1 MRRRR
6 AGPPDGPP
14 LVAAPFPDAAAAP
27 PAAVP
32 VVGVGA
38 SAGGLEAFSE
48 LLTHLPLDT
57 GFGFVLV
64 QHLDPQHESAL
75 TTLLGRVTALPVHEV
90 TDHQRVEPNHV
101 YVIPPNTDL
110 TLEGGVLTLQ
120 PRPDT
125 RAPHRSI
132 DFFFETLARD
142 CGPCAVGVILSG
154 TATDGTPGLEAIKAA
169 GGITFAQDGS
179 AKYDSMPRSAVAA
192 GCVDFVLSPTD
203 IAHELARIAAHPAV
217 AHDHAVG
224 ADAGHSVASNP
235 TGAMTPAGLAAILR
249 QLRSHADV
257 DFSLYK
263 PSTVQRRIIRRMIV
277 TKHRTA
283 EDYVQFVR
291 ETPHELDALFH
302 DILISVTSFFRNAE
316 AFDVLRRTVFP
327 ALLQRPRDEPIRVW
341 VLGCSTGQEAYSIAM
356 AYMEAADSTPDV
368 RPLQVFATD
377 LNDTLLETARQGLYP
392 RSVAHDLSPD
402 RLRRFFV
409 EEHGGYR
416 VAKTLRDMVVFARQ
430 NVISDPPFSRLDLIS
445 CRNLL
450 IYFEAALQQQIFPVF
465 HYALRPGGFLY
476 LGASE
481 SIGGFSELFEPLDKK
496 HKIYV
501 RLAVP
506 TPAIHLGA
514 GMKSG
519 GRRVAAAKAASP
531 PLDLTADTTHDDG
544 RPELDAQR
552 QADRITVHRFAPPA
566 VLVSDDFQILQFRGP
581 TGAYLEPPTGKATF
595 HVLKMAR
602 AGLVAPLRA
611 ALHQA
616 LKNNETVRTSSIAI
630 EHEGKPRTL
639 HVEVVPL
646 RNLDQR
652 CFLIVFQE
660 AGGEPVAPA
669 GAAVASRVRG
679 AAARRVAELEREL
692 AETKDYVQAIQEQ
705 HDAAS
710 DELQTSSE
718 EVQSANEELQ
728 SINEELETSKEEL
741 ESTNE
746 ELTTVNDELAYRNAE
761 LGRLNSD
768 LVNVQASA
776 HMAIVLLGRDLSVRR
791 FSAQAEKR
799 FNLLATDV
807 GRPMS
812 QIQHDVVLPVLDV
825 FVTGVIEALRPREC
839 EVQDRQGRW
848 YSLRVRPYV
857 TMDNVVEG
865 AVLVLVDIDDLKR
878 NAQRL
883 ITARDYV
890 TNIIETVRDPLV
902 VLDGALRVERVN
914 RAFRQMFQVGD
925 VDTDGRFIYDLGD
938 RQWDIP
944 ELRTLLSEIL
954 TQHTTVE
961 NFLVERDFV
970 RLGYRSML
978 LNARRMRNA
987 DDETERII
995 LAVEDITERRFRESQ
1010 LRDSEERL
1018 RLSQEV
1024 ARVGAFDWHIQT
1036 DDHIWTVE
1044 MEALYGLPPRGF
1056 GRTRAA
1062 WAALVHPDDR
1072 VAAMAAVDHSLATP
1086 DTVDAEWRTVW
1097 PDGSVHWLSARFRC
1111 LVDSHGTQVRI
1122 TGVNLDITER
1132 RQMEEDVRRQTS
1144 RFETLL
1150 NQVPLGVYL
1159 VDQDFRIRYLKP
1171 STVPVF
1177 GDFSDL
1183 VGRDFDDVIH
1193 RLWPAPYADEL
1204 VQRFR
1209 HTLATGE
1216 PYITPERIEQR
1227 LDRGVIDYY
1236 AWQIHR
1242 IPLPDG
1248 AFGVVCY
1255 FRDTSVEVKARA
1267 ALAESDRHKDEFLAM
1282 LAHELRNPLA
1292 PILVSIDVIR
1302 QARAT
1307 SPVLVDQAL
1316 DLIRRQVGYMVRL
1329 VDDLLDVGRV
1339 SRGRIDLRR
1348 ERVELLSAV
1357 RQVAEGTRALFEQ
1370 RDQIL
1375 VVDLPADPVFVRVD
1389 PVRLAQI
1396 VGNLLNNAS
1405 KFTARGGHVWLTV
1418 ELGPQVVIRVRD
1430 TGIGLAA
1437 EHLTSVFDLFTQ
1449 VDTSLERTSTGLGIG
1464 LTLVKTLTEMHGG
1477 SVTAHSSGLGQG
1489 SEFVVRLPVEVSR
1502 EVPVAPPPAP
1512 DAAVA
1517 PLRILVVD
1525 DNHDAADS
1533 LAMLLTLNGHLTH
1546 TVHDGVAAVAAA
1558 ATFRPDVILM
1568 DIGLPGLNGYE
1579 AARQI
1584 RAQHTGADRPVL
1596 VAVTGWGQR
1605 EDQQRSKDAGFDVH
1619 VVKPMDDVTLGRM
1632 LAEYGAGRRS
1642 TT

>member
-1 MRRRR
+1 
-6 AGPPDGPP
+6 
-14 LVAAPFPDAAAAP
+14 
-27 PAAVP
+27 
-32 VVGVGA
+32 VGVGA

-48 LLTHLPLDT
+48 LLKHLPLDT
-57 GFGFVLV
+57 GFAFVLV

-75 TTLLGRVTALPVHEV
+75 ATLLGRVTALPVHEV
-90 TDHQRVEPNHV
+90 ADNQRVEPNHV

-110 TLEGGVLTLQ
+110 TLDGGVLALQ
-120 PRPDT
+120 PRPNT

-132 DFFFETLARD
+132 DFFFETLAHD
-142 CGPCAVGVILSG
+142 CGAGAIGVILSG

-192 GCVDFVLSPTD
+192 GCVDFVLSPAD
-203 IAHELARIAAHPAV
+203 IAGELARIAAHPAV
-217 AHDHAVG
+217 AHDHAARAG
-224 ADAGHSVASNP
+224 AGHSAVP
-235 TGAMTPAGLAAILR
+235 HRTGAITPAGLAAILR
-249 QLRSHADV
+249 LLRGHADV

-263 PSTVQRRIIRRMIV
+263 ASTVQRRIIRRMIV
-277 TKHRTA
+277 TRHPTA
-283 EDYVQFVR
+283 DDYVQFLR
-291 ETPHELDALFH
+291 DTPHELDALFQ

-327 ALLQRPRDEPIRVW
+327 ALLQRRRDEPIRVW
-341 VLGCSTGQEAYSIAM
+341 VLGCSTGQEAYSMAM
-356 AYMEAADSTPDV
+356 AFMEAADSTPRV
-368 RPLQVFATD
+368 GPPQVFATD
-377 LNDTLLETARQGLYP
+377 VNDTLLETARQGLYP
-392 RSVAHDLSPD
+392 RSVVQDLSPE

-409 EEHGGYR
+409 EESGGYR
-416 VAKTLRDMVVFARQ
+416 VAKTLRDVVVFARQ

-481 SIGGFSELFEPLDKK
+481 SVGGFSDLFEPVDKK
-496 HKIYV
+496 HRIYV
-501 RLAVP
+501 KRAVP
-506 TPAIHLGA
+506 TPASHLRARLAFGH
-514 GMKSG
+514 G
-519 GRRVAAAKAASP
+519 RVATARAADA
-531 PLDLTADTTHDDG
+531 PLDQTAGTAPDAG
-544 RPELDAQR
+544 RPELDVQR
-552 QADRITVHRFAPPA
+552 EADRITVHRFAPPA
-566 VLVSDDFQILQFRGP
+566 VLVSDDFQILQFRGS

-602 AGLVAPLRA
+602 PGLVVPLRT
-611 ALHQA
+611 ALHKA
-616 LKNNETVRTSSIAI
+616 RKNNETVRTASIAL
-630 EHEGKPRTL
+630 EQDGRPRRL

-646 RNLDQR
+646 RNLDER
-652 CFLIVFQE
+652 CFLIVFE
-660 AGGEPVAPA
+660 ESGTERTAPA
-669 GAAVASRVRG
+669 GRSGAAASRIRG
-679 AAARRVAELEREL
+679 ASARRVAELEGEL
-692 AETKDYVQAIQEQ
+692 AETKDSMQASQEQ

-710 DELQTSSE
+710 DELQTANE

-746 ELTTVNDELAYRNAE
+746 ELTTVNDELAHRNAE

-776 HMAIVLLGRDLSVRR
+776 HMAIVLLGRDLTVRR

-799 FNLLATDV
+799 FNLRAGDV

-812 QIQHDVVLPVLDV
+812 QIRHDVMLPALDE

-839 EVQDRQGRW
+839 EVQDRQGCW

-857 TMDNVVEG
+857 TVDNVVDG
-865 AVLVLVDIDDLKR
+865 AVLVLVDINDLKR
-878 NAQRL
+878 TAQRL
-883 ITARDYV
+883 TAARDYV
-890 TNIIETVRDPLV
+890 TNILDTVRDPLV

-925 VDTDGRFIYDLGD
+925 GDTDHQLFYELSE

-944 ELRTLLSEIL
+944 ELRTRLSEML
-954 TQHTTVE
+954 TQQTTVE
-961 NFLVERDFV
+961 DFLVERDFAG
-970 RLGYRSML
+970 LGHRSML
-978 LNARRMRNA
+978 LNARPMHHTDGA
-987 DDETERII
+987 TERII
-995 LAVEDITERRFRESQ
+995 LAVEDITDRRLHELQ
-1010 LRDSEERL
+1010 LRDSEARL

-1024 ARVGAFDWHIQT
+1024 ARVGAFDWHLQT
-1036 DDHIWTVE
+1036 DEYIWTEE
-1044 MEALYGLPPRGF
+1044 MEALHGLPPGGF

-1062 WAALVHPDDR
+1062 WEALLHPDDR
-1072 VAAMAAVDHSLATP
+1072 VAALTAVDRSLTSR
-1086 DTVDAEWRTVW
+1086 DTVDSEWRAVW
-1097 PDGSVHWLSARFRC
+1097 PDGRVHWLSARFRSV
-1111 LVDSHGTQVRI
+1111 VDAHGTPVRI
-1122 TGVNLDITER
+1122 TGVNVDITER
-1132 RQMEEDVRRQTS
+1132 KQVEEDVRRQTS

-1150 NQVPLGVYL
+1150 NEVPLGVYL
-1159 VDQDFRIRYLKP
+1159 VDQDLRIRHVNP

-1177 GDFSDL
+1177 GDLPDL
-1183 VGRDFDDVIH
+1183 VGRDLDDVLH
-1193 RLWPAPYADEL
+1193 RLWPAPYAAEV

-1216 PYITPERIEQR
+1216 PYITSEHIEQR
-1227 LDRGVIDYY
+1227 LDRGVSEYY

-1248 AFGVVCY
+1248 VFGVVCY
-1255 FRDTSVEVKARA
+1255 FRDISVEVKVRA
-1267 ALAESDRHKDEFLAM
+1267 ELVASDRHKDEFLAM

-1292 PILVSIDVIR
+1292 PILVSVDVIR
-1302 QARAT
+1302 RARAG
-1307 SPVLVDQAL
+1307 SPALVDQAL
-1316 DLIRRQVGYMVRL
+1316 DLIRRQVGHMVRL

-1348 ERVELLSAV
+1348 ERVELRSAI
-1357 RQVAEGTRALFEQ
+1357 RQVIDGTQPLFDQ
-1370 RDQIL
+1370 RDQTL
-1375 VVDLPADPVFVRVD
+1375 TVDLPGEPVFVSVD

-1405 KFTARGGHVWLTV
+1405 KFTPPGGQVWLTV
-1418 ELGPQVVIRVRD
+1418 ELASQVVIRVRD

-1477 SVTAHSSGLGQG
+1477 SVTAHSRGPGQG
-1489 SEFVVRLPVEVSR
+1489 SEFVVRLPMEVSQ

-1517 PLRILVVD
+1517 PLRVLVVD
-1525 DNHDAADS
+1525 DNQDAADA
-1533 LAMLLTLNGHLTH
+1533 LCMLLTFNGHETH
-1546 TVHDGVAAVAAA
+1546 TEHDGAAAVAAA

-1596 VAVTGWGQR
+1596 VAVTGWGQSEDR
-1605 EDQQRSKDAGFDVH
+1605 ERSKSAGFDAH

-1632 LAEYGAGRRS
+1632 LAEYGAGRRPV
-1642 TT
+1642 